1 MTSCS
6 GYKLLFACSF
16 LLLSSSAFAA
26 NAVVDCSGA
35 TPGAFTSIHD
45 ALASLPAA
53 GPNSIS
59 VTGTCHE
66 NVVMAGRT
74 DLNISGNPSATVVPG
89 NANGHLLAIDASQ
102 RVGIQNI
109 TFDGGHGAIVSNNS
123 QVEFLNVVIQNSL
136 GIGLTTIDSLVH
148 IADSTVKASTRSGIS
163 VGGGTFY
170 VDSAETGTTVT
181 ANGRTGISVLT
192 GHLILNGGDEVT
204 PGTENIISN
213 NAGVGVA
220 IANSAEADINGDN
233 RIIGNQGAFGLE
245 VIHTSTVIMTD
256 GTISSNAGVGVHCGE
271 TSHCEWAGIIKID
284 SNGKGGIEITDH
296 SDAYLDGGI
305 DVSGNTGVGVLVD
318 LSSLLN
324 SLGGNTI
331 NNNTDDG
338 IVLNTLSVLKFA
350 ANDTI
355 TGNGKLAL
363 ECNNNSMVS
372 GDISTY
378 KPKKCGAAFQTSP
391 IN

>member
-6 GYKLLFACSF
+6 GYKLLFACSLF
-16 LLLSSSAFAA
+16 LLSRFAFAA
-26 NAVVDCSGA
+26 NVVVDCSGA

-53 GPNSIS
+53 GPNFIS

-66 NVVMAGRT
+66 NVVMSGRT

-89 NANGHLLAIDASQ
+89 NGGHLLAINASQ
-102 RVGIQNI
+102 RIGIQNI
-109 TFDGGHGAIVSNNS
+109 TFDGGRGALVSNNS
-123 QVEFLNVVIQNSL
+123 QVEFLNVIIQNSL
-136 GIGLTTIDSLVH
+136 GIGLTSIDSLVH
-148 IADSTVKASTRSGIS
+148 IADSTVKTSTRSGIS

-204 PGTENIISN
+204 PGTENVISN
-213 NAGVGVA
+213 NGGVGVA
-220 IANSAEADINGDN
+220 VANSAEADINGDN

-245 VIHTSTVIMTD
+245 VIHTSTVIMSD

-271 TSHCEWAGIIKID
+271 TSHCEWAGITKID

-296 SDAYLDGGI
+296 SDGYLDGGI

-338 IVLNTLSVLKFA
+338 IVLNTMSVLKFA
-350 ANDTI
+350 ANDTV

-378 KPKKCGAAFQTSP
+378 KPKKCGAAFQASP

>member
-6 GYKLLFACSF
+6 RYKLLFVCSL
-16 LLLSSSAFAA
+16 LLLSSFAFAA

-35 TPGAFTSIHD
+35 TPGAFTTIHD

-53 GPNSIS
+53 GPNLIS

-109 TFDGGHGAIVSNNS
+109 TFDGGHGALVSNNS
-123 QVEFLNVVIQNSL
+123 QVEFLNITIQNSL

-148 IADSTVKASTRSGIS
+148 IADSTIKASARSGIS

-204 PGTENIISN
+204 PGTENVISN

-220 IANSAEADINGDN
+220 VANSAEADINGDN

-245 VIHTSTVIMTD
+245 VIHTSTVLMSD
-256 GTISSNAGVGVHCGE
+256 GTISSNAGIGVHCGE
-271 TSHCEWAGIIKID
+271 TSHCEWSGITKID

-305 DVSGNTGVGVLVD
+305 DISGNTGVGVLVD

-378 KPKKCGAAFQTSP
+378 KPKKCGAAFQASP

>member
-1 MTSCS
+1 M
-6 GYKLLFACSF
+6 A
-16 LLLSSSAFAA
+16 
-26 NAVVDCSGA
+26 
-35 TPGAFTSIHD
+35 

-66 NVVMAGRT
+66 NVVMFGRT
-74 DLNISGNPSATVVPG
+74 DLNISGNPTATVVPG
-89 NANGHLLAIDASQ
+89 NANGHLLAIAASQ

-109 TFDGGHGAIVSNNS
+109 IFDGGHGAIVNDNS
-123 QVEFLNVVIQNSL
+123 RVDLINVTIQNSL
-136 GIGLTTIDSLVH
+136 GIGLTSIDSLVH
-148 IADSTVKASTRSGIS
+148 IADSTVKNSTRSGIS
-163 VGGGTFY
+163 IGGGTFY
-170 VDSAETGTTVT
+170 VDSDVTGTTVT

-204 PGTENIISN
+204 PGTENVISN
-213 NAGVGVA
+213 NTGVGVA
-220 IANSAEADINGDN
+220 VANSAEADISGDN

-245 VIHTSTVIMTD
+245 VIHTSTVIMSD
-256 GTISSNAGVGVHCGE
+256 GLIQSNAGIGVHCGE
-271 TSHCEWAGIIKID
+271 TSHCEWAGVTKID
-284 SNGKGGIEITDH
+284 NNGKGGIEITDH

-305 DVSGNTGVGVLVD
+305 DISGNTGAGVLVD

-338 IVLNTLSVLKFA
+338 IVLNTMSVLKFA

-378 KPKKCGAAFQTSP
+378 KPKKCGAAFQASP

>member
-1 MTSCS
+1 MTSSS
-6 GYKLLFACSF
+6 GYKLLFACSL
-16 LLLSSSAFAA
+16 LLLSSFAFAG
-26 NAVVDCSGA
+26 NATVDCSGN

-53 GPNSIS
+53 GPNFIS

-89 NANGHLLAIDASQ
+89 NAGHLLAIDASQ

-109 TFDGGHGAIVSNNS
+109 TFDGGRGALVSNNS
-123 QVEFLNVVIQNSL
+123 QVELVNITIQNSL

-148 IADSTVKASTRSGIS
+148 IADSTIKNSTRSGIS

-204 PGTENIISN
+204 PGTENVISN

-220 IANSAEADINGDN
+220 VANSAEADINGDN

-256 GTISSNAGVGVHCGE
+256 GTISSNAGIGVHCGE
-271 TSHCEWAGIIKID
+271 TSHCEWAGITKID

-305 DVSGNTGVGVLVD
+305 DISGNTGVGVLVD

-338 IVLNTLSVLKFA
+338 IVLNTMSVLKFA

-378 KPKKCGAAFQTSP
+378 KPKKCGAAFQASP